1 MLDRN
6 APLCAQNSRGETPLN
21 LLKSRKSNLLSHLS
35 LKVLT
40 VEALKRYDLES
51 VVGWKNLPIHCQ
63 QFYSEHS

>member
-6 APLCAQNSRGETPLN
+6 APLCSENSKGETPLK
-21 LLKSRKSNLLSHLS
+21 LLKSRRSNLLSHLS

-51 VVGWKNLPIHCQ
+51 VVWKNLPIHCQ